1 MGILSSMHT
10 ARSGLQTMGDA
21 LGVYGDNIANSQ
33 TVGFKASR
41 PEFADIM
48 VKNTMNGGLQIGR
61 GVKLESVTP
70 LFSQGSILQTE
81 SPTDLSITGEGMFT
95 LDGPDGRFYS
105 RNGSLHF
112 DREGKLVNAEGYRV
126 MGFEA
131 DVDGRITSKMTPMQ
145 VARTVIDAQG
155 TKEAQIFLNLDNRAD
170 PSKVFDPKRP
180 DATSHFATGV
190 QVIDSAGAPHILSLY
205 FNRSENGEWT
215 WRAMAKGEEVV
226 GGQKGQ
232 MVEQA
237 TGKLIFDKDG
247 RLLEQI
253 TDNSSF
259 NFKGGAAPDYNIKFN
274 FGKDKKSGGEGLE
287 VTQYGSDSEAY
298 KTIADGYKVGTL
310 TGLSFNE
317 DGVLEAQYTNGESVK
332 VAQIALAKF
341 EAPEFLLKVGQNR
354 FRETRNS
361 GQPTIGGPRQAGRGA
376 VASKSL
382 ETSTTDIA
390 NEFINLMNTERSF
403 QANSRVISTA
413 DEMMR
418 EILNIK
424 RS

>member
-41 PEFADIM
+41 PEFSDIM

-61 GVKLESVTP
+61 GVKLEAVTP
-70 LFSQGSILQTE
+70 LFTQGSILQTE

-126 MGFEA
+126 LGFEA
-131 DVDGRITSKMTPMQ
+131 DVDGRITSKMQPMQ
-145 VARTVIDAQG
+145 VARTVIDAKG
-155 TKEAQIFLNLDNRAD
+155 TQEAKMFLNLDNRAD
-170 PSKVFDPKRP
+170 PTIVFDPKRP

-190 QVIDSAGAPHILSLY
+190 QVIDSAGAPHILSMY
-205 FNRSENGEWT
+205 FNRSESGDWT

-226 GGQKGQ
+226 GGQKNT

-237 TGKLIFDKDG
+237 SGKLIFDKDG
-247 RLLEQI
+247 RLLEQV
-253 TDNSSF
+253 TDNNSF
-259 NFKGGAAPDYNIKFN
+259 NFKGGAQPDYNIKFN
-274 FGKDKKSGGEGLE
+274 FGKDKKSGGDGLE

-298 KTIADGYKVGTL
+298 KTVADGYKVGTL

-341 EAPEFLLKVGQNR
+341 DAPEFLLKVGQNR

-413 DEMMR
+413 DEMMQ
-418 EILNIK
+418 EILNLK
-424 RS
+424 K